1 MIHKLKFLLLAILAQ
16 SIAGDLDAQKDKDVK
31 GLQLTTGVGFN
42 KFQGPLGKTFR
53 STVAFNSG
61 FEKSFRNNWY
71 GQLEVN
77 FNSLKYDQQKKDSNS
92 DYLFQNTNSSLFMA
106 GLNFGKDFHWGNT
119 GWFNSVYTGTGYIN
133 IGEPRISLDLINN
146 IITQSVVRRAGIL
159 GKGGTRIGYTTKSK
173 FLQTIYID
181 GSYWISTLKTNDK
194 AVRSISVFLGIR
206 MAM

>member
-1 MIHKLKFLLLAILAQ
+1 MTQKRKMIPPAILFLIM
-16 SIAGDLDAQKDKDVK
+16 SGSLFAQKSKEQS
-31 GLQLTTGVGFN
+31 GIQLNTGAGIN
-42 KFQGPLGKTFR
+42 KIQGPLGKTFR

-61 FEKSFRNNWY
+61 FEKSIRNNWY

-106 GLNFGKDFHWGNT
+106 GLNIGKDFHWGNT
-119 GWFNSVYTGTGYIN
+119 GWFNSIYTGTGYIN

-173 FLQTIYID
+173 LLQTIYID

>member
-1 MIHKLKFLLLAILAQ
+1 MKYKFKIFLFALLAQ
-16 SIAGDLDAQKDKDVK
+16 SMAGNLVAQKDKEIK
-31 GLQLTTGVGFN
+31 GLHLTTGVGVN

-61 FEKSFRNNWY
+61 FEKIFRNNWY

-77 FNSLKYDQQKKDSNS
+77 FNSLKYDQQKKDANS

-106 GLNFGKDFHWGNT
+106 GLNFGRDFHWGNT

-173 FLQTIYID
+173 LLQTIYID
-181 GSYWISTLKTNDK
+181 GSYWISTLKTNDR

>member
-1 MIHKLKFLLLAILAQ
+1 MIHKLKFFLLAMLAQ
-16 SIAGDLDAQKDKDVK
+16 SIAGNLFAQKDKQVN
-31 GLQLTTGVGFN
+31 GLQLTTGVGVN

-77 FNSLKYDQQKKDSNS
+77 FNSLKYDQQQKDSNS

-106 GLNFGKDFHWGNT
+106 GLNVGKDFRWGNT

-133 IGEPRISLDLINN
+133 IGEPRISLDQVNN

-173 FLQTIYID
+173 LLQTIYID

-194 AVRSISVFLGIR
+194 VVRSISVFLGIR